1 MHRNVSNEFSQQ
13 QMKIEDILPSL
24 LTYCRFLTK
33 CRWDGEDIAQEAVL
47 KAIEKYG
54 QKPEVLSPALLKKI
68 AYNQWIDTVRKR
80 KKESLETE
88 IEVKEAAKDSALDVL
103 DLVQFLISHF
113 TPKQA
118 VILFLKEAFGY
129 RSSEIAEILGTT
141 EMAVKAILHRTKKR
155 IEHHQNLFELVWE
168 KEEEQLLSELFY
180 DSLIQQDPTILI
192 RRIPAIHSLRRETQ
206 LPSKTLSPSCG
217 LCMAA

>member
-1 MHRNVSNEFSQQ
+1 MHINVRKDSNQQ
-13 QMKIEDILPSL
+13 QMKIEDYLPSL
-24 LTYCRFLTK
+24 LSYCRFLTK

-80 KKESLETE
+80 KKESLEME
-88 IEVKEAAKDSALDVL
+88 IEVKESEKEPTSDVL
-103 DLVQFLISHF
+103 ELVQFLINHF

-129 RSSEIAEILGTT
+129 RSSEIAEILETT
-141 EMAVKAILHRTKKR
+141 ETAVKAILHRTKKR
-155 IEHHQNLFELVWE
+155 IEHHVNRLELIWE

-192 RRIPAIHSLRRETQ
+192 RCIPTIHSLRKETQ
-206 LPSKTLSPSCG
+206 LPAKTLSPSCG